1 MGSET
6 LAGEG
11 ELVATR
17 GGGAGEGVLVATRG
31 GGREKGSW

>member
-1 MGSET
+1 M
-6 LAGEG
+6 GEG